1 MRKNKRYTAI
11 DLSQKHFG
19 KNRGEKHLANE
30 FIVSGD
36 NIVVNVPYAEAYIPV
51 ELFKNVEK
59 ESQLNSAVAFMDGS
73 AVTTVGIFNMRLFP
87 TDDPSIREKVP
98 IRTFNYPSPITT
110 YPDDVVKMKLTLG
123 DIEEQEY
130 SVLQYTRGS
139 IMMPVNNPKDSGNC
153 EKFLNMMMRGKIPNT
168 IPYSHILEIWNKN
181 FQING
186 IAPGVPSVILQA
198 IIAEQARCKD
208 DPTIPFRKHIGVGKA
223 GENDY
228 VFANVR
234 TVASYT
240 SVFNALTFEDMS
252 QMLTTSINM
261 TRSGTTQN
269 KSPVEKVLSM

>member
-1 MRKNKRYTAI
+1 M
-11 DLSQKHFG
+11 
-19 KNRGEKHLANE
+19 ANE
-30 FIVSGD
+30 FIISGD
-36 NIVVNVPYAEAYIPV
+36 NIVVNVPYAEAYIPD
-51 ELFKNVEK
+51 ELFKSIEK

-73 AVTTVGIFNMRLFP
+73 AVTTVGVFNMRIFP
-87 TDDPSIREKVP
+87 SEDPSIRDTLP
-98 IRTFNYPSPITT
+98 LRTFNYPSPITT
-110 YPDDVVKMKLTLG
+110 YPDDVVKMKLSLG
-123 DIEEQEY
+123 DTEEQTY
-130 SVLQYTRGS
+130 AVLQYTRGA

-153 EKFLNMMMRGKIPNT
+153 EKFLNMMMRGKIPST
-168 IPYSHILEIWNKN
+168 IPYSHILETWNKN
-181 FQING
+181 FVING

-208 DPTIPFRKHIGVGKA
+208 DPTIPFRKKIGAGKA

-228 VFANVR
+228 LFANVR

-261 TRSGTTQN
+261 TRSGVTQN

>member
-1 MRKNKRYTAI
+1 M
-11 DLSQKHFG
+11 
-19 KNRGEKHLANE
+19 ANE

-208 DPTIPFRKHIGVGKA
+208 DPTIPFRKQIGVDKA